1 MHEERR
7 SRLIAYGVAVAA
19 TTLAVLLRLVLF
31 RFLGITD
38 PYITFLPGV
47 IVAAYIGGLWPGLLA
62 TLLSTLAADYFLTTP
77 RYSLYMDNPADIYAL
92 SLFVL
97 VAAAFSAICESR
109 LRSQRR
115 IVASERRYAVT
126 LASIGDAVIAT
137 DTQGR
142 VTFLNPMAESLTGW
156 PLAEAVGRP
165 LAEVFRIINEQTR
178 QPVEDP
184 AAKVLR
190 LGTLVGLANH
200 TALVARD
207 GRETPIDDC
216 GAPIL
221 DDNGRITGVVLVFR
235 DVTQRRRAEEAEA
248 LRRANERIELALH
261 GSNVLIWDVEMP
273 DGDLSRAQAYHVI
286 GGEHIGYDPH
296 PPAGTDPIEATM
308 HPDDLAAT
316 REAARAYL
324 AGEIAEYEREVRH
337 LSGKDG
343 SMRTFLTRGVAVR
356 NATGKPIRFAGTAI
370 DITDLKHAE
379 ESLAY
384 ERFLLHALMDNV
396 PDQIYFKD
404 RESRFVRINKAQAE
418 VLGLADPCQAVG
430 KTDFDFFAEEHARAA
445 YEDEQQ
451 IIRTGEPLV
460 GKEEKEIS
468 GEGRVRWV
476 SSTKMPFRDSDGKLI
491 GTFGVS
497 RDITEVKRAEGDIR
511 RAKEEWE
518 RTFDSVP
525 DLIAILDEHHRVVR
539 ANQAMARRLGTTPQ
553 QCVGLPCYQVVHGTD
568 AAPSF
573 CPHAQTLRDLQLH
586 TEEVHEDRLGGDFLV
601 TTTPLMDEQ
610 GKLLGAVHVA
620 RDVTDR
626 KRAEE
631 ALRASEQRFRVFV
644 DHATD
649 GFFVFDDA
657 SRVQDVNRQACESL
671 GYTRDELMGMCP
683 FDFDPD
689 ITPATLGEIRRKL
702 EAGETVTFRTRHR
715 RKDGTALPVEVKDQ
729 AFWEG
734 GQRFTVSLCGT
745 LANKYGRTRQWA
757 SECV

>member
-1 MHEERR
+1 M
-7 SRLIAYGVAVAA
+7 
-19 TTLAVLLRLVLF
+19 
-31 RFLGITD
+31 
-38 PYITFLPGV
+38 
-47 IVAAYIGGLWPGLLA
+47 
-62 TLLSTLAADYFLTTP
+62 
-77 RYSLYMDNPADIYAL
+77 
-92 SLFVL
+92 
-97 VAAAFSAICESR
+97 
-109 LRSQRR
+109 
-115 IVASERRYAVT
+115 
-126 LASIGDAVIAT
+126 
-137 DTQGR
+137 
-142 VTFLNPMAESLTGW
+142 
-156 PLAEAVGRP
+156 
-165 LAEVFRIINEQTR
+165 
-178 QPVEDP
+178 
-184 AAKVLR
+184 
-190 LGTLVGLANH
+190 
-200 TALVARD
+200 RD
-207 GRETPIDDC
+207 
-216 GAPIL
+216 
-221 DDNGRITGVVLVFR
+221 
-235 DVTQRRRAEEAEA
+235 
-248 LRRANERIELALH
+248 
-261 GSNVLIWDVEMP
+261 
-273 DGDLSRAQAYHVI
+273 
-286 GGEHIGYDPH
+286 
-296 PPAGTDPIEATM
+296 
-308 HPDDLAAT
+308 
-316 REAARAYL
+316 
-324 AGEIAEYEREVRH
+324 
-337 LSGKDG
+337 
-343 SMRTFLTRGVAVR
+343 
-356 NATGKPIRFAGTAI
+356 ATGKPIRFAGTAV

-384 ERFLLHALMDNV
+384 ERFLLHALMDNI

-418 VLGLADPCQAVG
+418 ILGLADPCQAVG
-430 KTDFDFFAEEHARAA
+430 RTDFDFFAEEHARAA

-460 GKEEKEIS
+460 GKEEKETY
-468 GEGRVRWV
+468 GEVGVRWV
-476 SSTKMPFRDSDGKLI
+476 SSTKLPFRDSDGKLI

-497 RDITEVKRAEGDIR
+497 RDITEAKRAEKDIR

-671 GYTRDELMGMCP
+671 GYTRGELMGMCP

-715 RKDGTALPVEVKDQ
+715 RKDGTVFPVEVKDQ

-734 GQRFTVSLCGT
+734 GQRFTVSLARDISEQIRADEAMGERVRLASLAADVGVALTGADTLPGILQPCTEALVRHLGAAFARIWTLDEAENVLELRASAGIYTRTDGT
-745 LANKYGRTRQWA
+745 FSRVPVVGRFKLGLIVQQRRPYLTNDVLNDPLIHDPEWARREGMVASAGHPLMVQDRVVGVMILFAPQPLPETTVKALATVADQIALGIERSPERGGA
-757 SECV
+757 ARERGAVPRHL